1 MAWLMGP
8 PRRSDPKSLE
18 RRDRLASPPVAP
30 PFPTAIVHPGVR
42 TNAERQQWIV
52 LVCAL
57 YPAAPTTAV

>member
-1 MAWLMGP
+1 MAFILSIF
-8 PRRSDPKSLE
+8 RSRSQSRE

-30 PFPTAIVHPGVR
+30 PFPTAIMHPGVR

-57 YPAAPTTAV
+57 YPAAPTTEV